1 MKNAITFLDQL
12 LRNNNRDWFNAHKS
26 EYLEIQ
32 SRFNEFVSQLIIG
45 VSSFDETIKGVTVK
59 DCTYRIYRDLRFS
72 PDKTPYKT
80 HLGAYICRGGKCS
93 GFAGYYFHIEPD
105 EAAYIGSNILA
116 AGLHAPTPAQIKLV
130 RESILHDGDQFQQV
144 LTEASGFTHDK
155 QYSLR
160 RVPNG
165 YPSDSPFAP
174 FFKLKDYS
182 ISTPLSK
189 DILFGTNLLE
199 YVLTEF
205 QKTKNYN
212 LFLNRIIEKS

>member
-1 MKNAITFLDQL
+1 MKKAISFLDQL

-32 SRFNEFVSQLIIG
+32 SRFNDFVSQLIAG
-45 VSSFDETIKGVTVK
+45 VSSFDETIKGLTVK

-72 PDKTPYKT
+72 SDKSPYKT

-105 EAAYIGSNILA
+105 EAAYIGSHILA
-116 AGLHAPTPAQIKLV
+116 AGLYAPTPAQIKLV
-130 RESILHDGDQFQQV
+130 REAILHDGDRFQQA
-144 LTEASGFTHDK
+144 LAKANGFKHD
-155 QYSLR
+155 QYNSLR

-174 FFKLKDYS
+174 FFKLKNYS
-182 ISTPLSK
+182 ISSPLPK
-189 DILFGTNLLE
+189 DILFGTHLLE

-212 LFLNRIIEKS
+212 HFLNRIIEKK

>member
-1 MKNAITFLDQL
+1 MKKAISFLDQL

-32 SRFNEFVSQLIIG
+32 SRFNNFVSQLIVG
-45 VSSFDETIKGVTVK
+45 VSSFDDTIKGLTVK

-72 PDKTPYKT
+72 PDKRPYKT

-105 EAAYIGSNILA
+105 EAAYIGANILA
-116 AGLHAPTPAQIKLV
+116 AGLYAPTSTQIKLV
-130 RESILHDGDQFQQV
+130 REAILHDGNQFQNV
-144 LTEASGFTHDK
+144 LTEASGFTHD
-155 QYSLR
+155 QHNSLR

-165 YPSDSPFAP
+165 YPADSPFAP
-174 FFKLKDYS
+174 FLKLKDYS
-182 ISTPLSK
+182 ISSPLPQ
-189 DILFGTNLLE
+189 DVLFGTHLLE

-212 LFLNRIIEKS
+212 LFLNRIIEKQ

>member
-1 MKNAITFLDQL
+1 MENAIIFLAQL

-32 SRFNEFVSQLIIG
+32 SRFNNFVSQLIVG
-45 VSSFDETIKGVTVK
+45 VSSFDDTIKGLTVK

-72 PDKTPYKT
+72 PDKRPYKT

-105 EAAYIGSNILA
+105 EAAYIGANILA
-116 AGLHAPTPAQIKLV
+116 AGLYAPTSTQIKLV
-130 RESILHDGDQFQQV
+130 REAILHDGNQFQNV
-144 LTEASGFTHDK
+144 LTEASGFTHD
-155 QYSLR
+155 QHNSLR

-165 YPSDSPFAP
+165 YPADSPFAP

-182 ISTPLSK
+182 ISSPLPK
-189 DILFGTNLLE
+189 DILFGKNLLE

-205 QKTKNYN
+205 QKAKNYN
-212 LFLNRIIEKS
+212 LFLNQIIEKQ

>member
-12 LRNNNRDWFNAHKS
+12 LRNNNRDWFNIHKS

-45 VSSFDETIKGVTVK
+45 ISSFDETIKGLTVK

-72 PDKTPYKT
+72 PDKRPYKT

-105 EAAYIGSNILA
+105 EAAYIGDNILA
-116 AGLHAPTPAQIKLV
+116 AGLYAPTPIQIKLV
-130 RESILHDGDQFQQV
+130 REAILSNGDQFQHV
-144 LTEASGFTHDK
+144 LAEANGFKHD
-155 QYSLR
+155 QHNSLR

-182 ISTPLSK
+182 ISTPLPK
-189 DILFGTNLLE
+189 DILFGTHLLE
-199 YVLTEF
+199 DVLTEF
-205 QKTKNYN
+205 KKTKNYN
-212 LFLNRIIEKS
+212 HFLNRIIEKK